1 MYQQQTTIEE
11 KMKKII
17 NFLFNFL
24 TKRAQK
30 AKPKEKNIYNAA
42 GKVILNFYNLI
53 NPSITTYE
61 YDANGREIS
70 NKYMYD
76 GHLNSMTKTEVM
88 EDGRFKETRITF
100 PDKHNKLEERE
111 SVIYYSSPDNS
122 ILYDENNQIVRVE
135 EAEKDE
141 NRRAINTELRLYDN
155 GKLSATEV
163 HHYQYDERGN
173 RTNIDGKTTEADG
186 SIKYIS
192 SSEYNYDEKNLMVH
206 RIETFKAMT
215 KDHMI
220 DNEHQYRYQYDE
232 QGREIRCLTYEWD
245 RIRSRSDRSCRDQFY
260 FGDDV
265 VEVSNHITLNFMITT
280 YVKKVTR
287 PDGSRVESEWY
298 LPNWFGKLLVWC
310 LR

>member
-1 MYQQQTTIEE
+1 
-11 KMKKII
+11 MKKII

-42 GKVILNFYNLI
+42 GKIILNFHNLI
-53 NPSITTYE
+53 NPAITTYE
-61 YDANGREIS
+61 YDSEGREIS
-70 NKYMYD
+70 NKHMYN
-76 GHLNSMTKTEVM
+76 GHLRNMSKTEVM
-88 EDGRFKETRITF
+88 EDGRFKETHITF
-100 PDKHNKLEERE
+100 SDKSDKLGERE
-111 SVIYYSSPDNS
+111 VAVYYSSPDNS
-122 ILYDENNQIVRVE
+122 ILYDENDQIVRIEEVE
-135 EAEKDE
+135 NDE
-141 NRRAINTELRLYDN
+141 NGRAIKNETRLYDN
-155 GKLSATEV
+155 GKLSTTEV

-186 SIKYIS
+186 SVKYLS

-215 KDHMI
+215 KDHMSN
-220 DNEHQYRYQYDE
+220 NETQYRYQYDE
-232 QGREIRCLTYEWD
+232 QGREIRCLSYEWD
-245 RIRSRSDRSCRDQFY
+245 RIRSKSDRSCRDHFY
-260 FGDDV
+260 FGDDEI
-265 VEVSNHITLNFMITT
+265 EVYNHITLNFMITT

-287 PDGSRVESEWY
+287 ADGSRVETEWY

>member
-1 MYQQQTTIEE
+1 
-11 KMKKII
+11 MKKII

-24 TKRAQK
+24 TKRVQK
-30 AKPKEKNIYNAA
+30 TGPKEKNIYNAA
-42 GKVILNFYNLI
+42 GKIILNFYNLI

-76 GHLNSMTKTEVM
+76 GHLSSMSKTEVM
-88 EDGRFKETRITF
+88 EDGRFKKTRITF
-100 PDKHNKLEERE
+100 PDKFNKREERE
-111 SVIYYSSPDNS
+111 VVVYYSSPDNS
-122 ILYDENNQIVRVE
+122 ILYDENGQIVRIEEVE
-135 EAEKDE
+135 NEEVENDE
-141 NRRAINTELRLYDN
+141 NGRVIKNEQRLYDN
-155 GKLSATEV
+155 GKLSTTEV
-163 HHYQYDERGN
+163 HYYQYDKRGN
-173 RTNIDGKTTEADG
+173 LTNINGKTTEADG

-192 SSEYNYDEKNLMVH
+192 SSEYNYDKKNLMVH

-215 KDHMI
+215 KDHMS
-220 DNEHQYRYQYDE
+220 DNERQYRYQYDE

-245 RIRSRSDRSCRDQFY
+245 RILSKSDRSCRDQFY

-265 VEVSNHITLNFMITT
+265 IEVSNHITLNFMFTT
-280 YVKKVTR
+280 YIKKVTR
-287 PDGSRVESEWY
+287 PDGSRVETEWY

>member
-1 MYQQQTTIEE
+1 
-11 KMKKII
+11 MKKII

-30 AKPKEKNIYNAA
+30 AGPKEKNIYNAA
-42 GKVILNFYNLI
+42 GKVILNFHNLI
-53 NPSITTYE
+53 NPAITTYE
-61 YDANGREIS
+61 YDANGHEIS

-76 GHLNSMTKTEVM
+76 GHLNSMSKTEVM

-111 SVIYYSSPDNS
+111 VTVYYISPDKS
-122 ILYDENNQIVRVE
+122 TLYDENYQTVRIEEVE
-135 EAEKDE
+135 NDE
-141 NRRAINTELRLYDN
+141 NGRAIKNETRLYDN

-173 RTNIDGKTTEADG
+173 RTKIDGKTTEADG
-186 SIKYIS
+186 SVKYLS
-192 SSEYNYDEKNLMVH
+192 SSEYNYDENNLIVH

-215 KDHMI
+215 KDHMT
-220 DNEHQYRYQYDE
+220 DDETQYRCQYDE
-232 QGREIRCLTYEWD
+232 QGREIRCLTYDWD
-245 RIRSRSDRSCRDQFY
+245 RIRSRSDRSCRDHFY

-265 VEVSNHITLNFMITT
+265 IEVYNHITLNFMFTT
-280 YVKKVTR
+280 YIKKVTR
-287 PDGSRVESEWY
+287 PDGSRVETEWY
-298 LPNWFGKLLVWC
+298 LPNWFGKLLVWW

>member
-1 MYQQQTTIEE
+1 
-11 KMKKII
+11 MKKII

-30 AKPKEKNIYNAA
+30 AGPKEKNIYNAA
-42 GKVILNFYNLI
+42 GKVILNFHNLI
-53 NPSITTYE
+53 NPAITTYE
-61 YDANGREIS
+61 YDSEGREIS

-76 GHLNSMTKTEVM
+76 GHLNSMSKTEVM

-111 SVIYYSSPDNS
+111 VTVYYISPDKS
-122 ILYDENNQIVRVE
+122 TLYDENYQTVRME
-135 EAEKDE
+135 EVEKDE
-141 NRRAINTELRLYDN
+141 NGHAIKTEQRLYED
-155 GKLSATEV
+155 GKLSTTEV

-173 RTNIDGKTTEADG
+173 RTKIDGKTTEADG

-192 SSEYNYDEKNLMVH
+192 SSEYNYDEKNLMVL

-215 KDHMI
+215 KDHMM
-220 DNEHQYRYQYDE
+220 DDETQYRYQYDE
-232 QGREIRCLTYEWD
+232 QGREIRSLSYEWD
-245 RIRSRSDRSCRDQFY
+245 RIRSQSERTCRDHFY

-265 VEVSNHITLNFMITT
+265 IEVYNHITLNFMFTT

-287 PDGSRVESEWY
+287 PDGSRVETEWD
-298 LPNWFGKLLVWC
+298 LPNWFGKLLVWW

>member
-1 MYQQQTTIEE
+1 MYQQQQTIEE

-30 AKPKEKNIYNAA
+30 AGPKEKNIYNAA
-42 GKVILNFYNLI
+42 GKIILNFHNLI
-53 NPSITTYE
+53 NPSITTHE
-61 YDANGREIS
+61 YDVNGREIS
-70 NKYMYD
+70 HKYMYN
-76 GHLNSMTKTEVM
+76 GHLRSMSKTEVM
-88 EDGRFKETRITF
+88 EDGRFKETRIAF
-100 PDKHNKLEERE
+100 PNKSDKLEERE
-111 SVIYYSSPDNS
+111 IAVYYSSPDNS
-122 ILYDENNQIVRVE
+122 ILYDENDQIVRIDEVE
-135 EAEKDE
+135 NDE
-141 NRRAINTELRLYDN
+141 NGHAIKNEMRLYDN
-155 GKLSATEV
+155 GKLSTTEV

-173 RTNIDGKTTEADG
+173 RTNIDGKTTDADG

-215 KDHMI
+215 KDHMS
-220 DNEHQYRYQYDE
+220 DTEYQYHYQYDE
-232 QGREIRCLTYEWD
+232 QGREIRSLSYEWD
-245 RIRSRSDRSCRDQFY
+245 RIRLQSDRSCRDQFY

-265 VEVSNHITLNFMITT
+265 IEVYNHITLNFMITT
-280 YVKKVTR
+280 YVKRVTR
-287 PDGSRVESEWY
+287 PDGSRVETEWE

>member
-1 MYQQQTTIEE
+1 
-11 KMKKII
+11 MKKII

-24 TKRAQK
+24 TKRVQK
-30 AKPKEKNIYNAA
+30 TGPKEKNIYNAA
-42 GKVILNFYNLI
+42 GKIILNFHNLI
-53 NPSITTYE
+53 NPAITTYE

-70 NKYMYD
+70 NKHMYD
-76 GHLNSMTKTEVM
+76 GHLRNMSKTEVM

-100 PDKHNKLEERE
+100 PDKSNKLEERE
-111 SVIYYSSPDNS
+111 VAVYYSSPDNS
-122 ILYDENNQIVRVE
+122 ILYDENDQIVRIEEVE
-135 EAEKDE
+135 NDE
-141 NRRAINTELRLYDN
+141 NGRAIKNETRLYDN
-155 GKLSATEV
+155 GKLSSTEV

-186 SIKYIS
+186 SVKYLS
-192 SSEYNYDEKNLMVH
+192 SSEYNYDENNLMVH

-215 KDHMI
+215 KDHMS

-245 RIRSRSDRSCRDQFY
+245 RIRSKSERSCRDHFY

-265 VEVSNHITLNFMITT
+265 IEVYNHITLNFMFTT

-287 PDGSRVESEWY
+287 PDGSRVETEWY